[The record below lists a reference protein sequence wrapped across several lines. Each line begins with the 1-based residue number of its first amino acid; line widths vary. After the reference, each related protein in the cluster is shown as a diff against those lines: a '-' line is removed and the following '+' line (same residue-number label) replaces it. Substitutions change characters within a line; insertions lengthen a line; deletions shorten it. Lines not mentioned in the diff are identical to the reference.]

1 MIRNRGE
8 LLDALD
14 DIPYPPFEMAVT
26 DAHGRVGIVYADE
39 DAVLGVQRLAYE
51 GEPNGPKSVE
61 EEDFPM
67 IRIVPAAE
75 GEGES

>member
-14 DIPYPPFEMAVT
+14 DISCPPFEMAVT
-26 DAHGRVGIVYADE
+26 DARGRVGIVYADE

-51 GEPNGPKSVE
+51 GEPNDPNYVE

-67 IRIVPAAE
+67 IRLVPAAE
-75 GEGES
+75 GEGKS